1 MISKLR
7 STSWRT
13 RRSATNR
20 SKIQSSRI
28 RLNVGDRLKN
38 VVSLEPRI
46 ALWRHQNTVSAS
58 ASMLSRI
65 LGLRSLLLDDID
77 RASEPIREQILHAHQ
92 IEQVECRGWI
102 DVNQYIDVAVRPRLT
117 THDRPRTRRPTRYR
131 APSTQAQVP
140 SAWRRPR
147 SCWGHQTIC
156 SKPHAKPRSE
166 RNQKVPSLTIRA
178 LHQHQAPAN
187 GNSRPKPPSVSR
199 RAPPWRPAHLANVRI

>member
-46 ALWRHQNTVSAS
+46 ALWRHQNTVSAW

-65 LGLRSLLLDDID
+65 LGLRASLLDDID

-117 THDRPRTRRPTRYR
+117 THDRPEHGGRRDTALPQLRLKCLQRGDDLALVGVTRRFVQNRTLSQEVNEIRKFR
-131 APSTQAQVP
+131 A
-140 SAWRRPR
+140 
-147 SCWGHQTIC
+147 
-156 SKPHAKPRSE
+156 
-166 RNQKVPSLTIRA
+166 
-178 LHQHQAPAN
+178 
-187 GNSRPKPPSVSR
+187 
-199 RAPPWRPAHLANVRI
+199 